1 MKALVKI
8 NYAGKPTFPG
18 PSLWSP
24 DQRDLQYDGRIGLA
38 NLSDEASQWSSAGQF
53 VPVFVGDE
61 WVSVER
67 AYIDIIQEAR

>member
-8 NYAGKPTFPG
+8 TYAGKPTFPG

-53 VPVFVGDE
+53 FPVFIGDE

-67 AYIDIIQEAR
+67 TYIDTIQEAR